1 MKAWL
6 AGLPRWIRLAAAAM
20 IVLAAGWWALRGRAP
35 SEDPDWVR
43 VTRDDLVLGVE
54 VTGTLKSTDS
64 SQIGPP
70 LVREIWNYKISMLAP
85 EGAEVAK
92 GQPVVG
98 FDSSDLVRKLDQK
111 LAEAA
116 SARKQLEK
124 KQVDITLRRRE
135 DALRLAE
142 AEARERKAALVVDRP
157 EELAAASEL
166 KQAKLDLGLARDELA
181 YLKTRM
187 ESAAKADEAELGSL
201 RNQQERAEQ
210 RVAEIRDAIDRME
223 VKAPRNGTVI
233 YVTDW
238 REEKK
243 KVGDNCWR
251 GDKVVEIPDLKSM
264 IAKGEVDEVD
274 GGKVAAGQRVNF
286 RLDAHPDV
294 EFTGRIS
301 SIWKTVQRKS
311 FQNPL
316 KVVRLDILLDRTDTV
331 RMRPGMRFRG
341 TAETER
347 VPRCLVIPLEAV
359 FPTREGPMAWR
370 RTALGFE
377 AVPLRLGRR
386 NDHEIEVLDGLSE
399 GDQVARRDLGAKRT
413 A

>member
-1 MKAWL
+1 
-6 AGLPRWIRLAAAAM
+6 
-20 IVLAAGWWALRGRAP
+20 
-35 SEDPDWVR
+35 
-43 VTRDDLVLGVE
+43 
-54 VTGTLKSTDS
+54 
-64 SQIGPP
+64 
-70 LVREIWNYKISMLAP
+70 
-85 EGAEVAK
+85 
-92 GQPVVG
+92 
-98 FDSSDLVRKLDQK
+98 
-111 LAEAA
+111 
-116 SARKQLEK
+116 
-124 KQVDITLRRRE
+124 
-135 DALRLAE
+135 
-142 AEARERKAALVVDRP
+142 
-157 EELAAASEL
+157 
-166 KQAKLDLGLARDELA
+166 
-181 YLKTRM
+181 
-187 ESAAKADEAELGSL
+187 
-201 RNQQERAEQ
+201 
-210 RVAEIRDAIDRME
+210 
-223 VKAPRNGTVI
+223 
-233 YVTDW
+233 VTDW

-274 GGKVAAGQRVNF
+274 GGKVATGQRVTF

-341 TAETER
+341 AAETER

-359 FPTREGPMAWR
+359 FPTRDGPVAWR

-377 AVPLRLGRR
+377 AVPLELGRR
-386 NDHEIEVLDGLSE
+386 NDHEIEVLDGLIE

>member
-1 MKAWL
+1 MKARL
-6 AGLPRWIRLAAAAM
+6 AGVPRWIRLAAVAL
-20 IVLAAGWWALRGRAP
+20 IVLAAGWWALLGRAP

-98 FDSSDLVRKLDQK
+98 FDGSDLVRKLDQK

-166 KQAKLDLGLARDELA
+166 KQARLDLGLARDELA

-187 ESAAKADEAELGSL
+187 ESAAKADEAELRSL

-210 RVAEIRDAIDRME
+210 RVAEIRDAIERMD

-243 KVGDNCWR
+243 KVGDSCWR

-274 GGKVAAGQRVNF
+274 GGKIATGQEVTF

-359 FPTREGPMAWR
+359 FPTRDGPVAWR
-370 RTALGFE
+370 KTAFGFG

-386 NDHEIEVLDGLSE
+386 NDHEVEVLGGLSE
-399 GDQVARRDLGAKRT
+399 GDQVARRDLGAKR
-413 A
+413 AA